1 MDKSVYS
8 LVLSDRIIEAADA
21 WAAPRNLSRS
31 AAVNRILAE
40 YLSTTTPEQRV
51 QDVVRQVETLLDD
64 SLLMPTLADG
74 LLAMRTPVRFKYN
87 PFVRCVAEVK
97 GSEWELR
104 ASARTQS
111 ASLIEALDAFFLAFC
126 RVMDLT
132 GQQARIENGR
142 LTVRQAISCTDCDA
156 AAQEIAGWLT
166 RLQNGM
172 KAYFSCY
179 PDTAAAQAALF
190 RAIRE

>member
-51 QDVVRQVETLLDD
+51 QDVLRQVETLLDD

-111 ASLIEALDAFFLAFC
+111 ASLPRRWIVLSHLLSGHASSSRADPHRRRTLC
-126 RVMDLT
+126 RPECRFP
-132 GQQARIENGR
+132 A
-142 LTVRQAISCTDCDA
+142 
-156 AAQEIAGWLT
+156 
-166 RLQNGM
+166 
-172 KAYFSCY
+172 
-179 PDTAAAQAALF
+179 PTAAPPPARSPDGSLCC
-190 RAIRE
+190 RAP